1 MTPEEHRFN
10 ALVLAFANLQRLMV
24 FHNAVALIEG
34 RELNPDLREQLTSK
48 MDLLN
53 EVVERSSQSRAVSET
68 DVDLVRPVASY
79 LEQEIRAY
87 YDTELDGGDLG
98 AQAAF
103 GAAAVFAASYL
114 GDGIMHMGRVF
125 GHDDW
130 VDREMQDKPNLA
142 ILLNQANGTVG
153 SAVRSDFPPEMRGYI
168 DHHVRVALGDRDL
181 VMAQVDGL
189 TTMLDGRVAP
199 RPSERRDGLG

>member
-1 MTPEEHRFN
+1 MTPDEHRFN
-10 ALVLAFANLQRLMV
+10 ALVLIFANLQRLMV
-24 FHNAVALIEG
+24 FHKAVALIGG

-48 MDLLN
+48 LDLLN
-53 EVVERSSQSRAVSET
+53 EVVQRSSQSRAVNET
-68 DVDLVRPVASY
+68 DVDAVRPVASY
-79 LEQEIRAY
+79 LEREIRAY
-87 YDTELDGGDLG
+87 YDTELTGDLG

-114 GDGIMHMGRVF
+114 GDGTMHMGRVF

-130 VDREMQDKPNLA
+130 VDREMQDKPTL
-142 ILLNQANGTVG
+142 IQLLNQANGTVG
-153 SAVRSDFPPEMRGYI
+153 SAARSEFPPEIRGYI

-189 TTMLDGRVAP
+189 STMLDGRASR
-199 RPSERRDGLG
+199 RPFTTT

>member
-10 ALVLAFANLQRLMV
+10 ALVLIFANLQRLMV

-34 RELNPDLREQLTSK
+34 KELDPDLREQLTSK
-48 MDLLN
+48 LDLLN
-53 EVVERSSQSRAVSET
+53 EVVARSSQVRAVNEA
-68 DVDLVRPVASY
+68 DVDAVRPVALY
-79 LEQEIRAY
+79 LEREIRAY
-87 YDTELDGGDLG
+87 YNTELESNLG
-98 AQAAF
+98 VQAAF

-114 GDGIMHMGRVF
+114 GEGTMHMGRVF

-130 VDREMQDKPNLA
+130 VDREMQDKPTF
-142 ILLNQANGTVG
+142 IHLLNQANGTVG
-153 SAVRSDFPPEMRGYI
+153 SAAKSEFPPQIRGYI

-189 TTMLDGRVAP
+189 TTMLDGLV
-199 RPSERRDGLG
+199 SRRHFKTT

>member
-1 MTPEEHRFN
+1 MTPDEHRFN
-10 ALVLAFANLQRLMV
+10 ALVLIFANLQRLMV

-48 MDLLN
+48 LDLLN
-53 EVVERSSQSRAVSET
+53 EVVRRSSQSKAVNEA
-68 DVDLVRPVASY
+68 DIEAVRPVASY
-79 LEQEIRAY
+79 LEREIRKY
-87 YDTELDGGDLG
+87 YATELESDLG

-114 GDGIMHMGRVF
+114 GEGVMHMGRVF

-130 VDREMQDKPNLA
+130 VDREMQDKPTFA
-142 ILLNQANGTVG
+142 QLLNQANGTVG
-153 SAVRSDFPPEMRGYI
+153 SAVRSEFPPEIRGYI
-168 DHHVRVALGDRDL
+168 EHHVRVALGDRDL

-189 TTMLDGRVAP
+189 ATMLDGLDSR
-199 RPSERRDGLG
+199 RPSTTT

>member
-10 ALVLAFANLQRLMV
+10 ALVLIFANLQRLLV

-34 RELNPDLREQLTSK
+34 KEQNPELREQLTSK
-48 MDLLN
+48 LDLLN
-53 EVVERSSQSRAVSET
+53 EVVTRSSQDRAVNEA
-68 DVDLVRPVASY
+68 DVDAVRPVASY

-87 YDTELDGGDLG
+87 YDTELESSLG

-114 GDGIMHMGRVF
+114 GDGIIHMGRVF

-130 VDREMQDKPNLA
+130 VDREMQDKPTLNH
-142 ILLNQANGTVG
+142 LLNQANGTVG
-153 SAVRSDFPPEMRGYI
+153 SAAKSEFPPEIRGYI
-168 DHHVRVALGDRDL
+168 DHHVRVALGDRGL
-181 VMAQVDGL
+181 VMAQIDGL
-189 TTMLDGRVAP
+189 TTMLDGMASP
-199 RPSERRDGLG
+199 RQFKTT

>member
-10 ALVLAFANLQRLMV
+10 ALVLIFANLQRLMV

-34 RELNPDLREQLTSK
+34 KELDPDLREQLTSK
-48 MDLLN
+48 LDLLN
-53 EVVERSSQSRAVSET
+53 EVVARSSQGRAVNEA
-68 DVDLVRPVASY
+68 DVDAVRPVASY
-79 LEQEIRAY
+79 LEREIRAY
-87 YDTELDGGDLG
+87 YNTELESNLG

-130 VDREMQDKPNLA
+130 VDREMQDKPTFIN
-142 ILLNQANGTVG
+142 LLNQANGTVG
-153 SAVRSDFPPEMRGYI
+153 SAAKSEFPPDIRGYI

-189 TTMLDGRVAP
+189 TTMLDGLV
-199 RPSERRDGLG
+199 SRRHFKTT

>member
-10 ALVLAFANLQRLMV
+10 ALVLIFANLQRLMV
-24 FHNAVALIEG
+24 FHNAVALIKG
-34 RELNPDLREQLTSK
+34 RELNPELRAQLTSK
-48 MDLLN
+48 LDLLN
-53 EVVERSSQSRAVSET
+53 EVMQRSSQRRAVDEA
-68 DVDLVRPVASY
+68 DIDAVRPVATY

-87 YDTELDGGDLG
+87 YDTELGSDLG
-98 AQAAF
+98 TQAAF

-130 VDREMQDKPNLA
+130 VDREMQDKPTFIQL
-142 ILLNQANGTVG
+142 INQANGTVG
-153 SAVRSDFPPEMRGYI
+153 SAARSEFPPEIRGYI

-181 VMAQVDGL
+181 VMAQVEGL
-189 TTMLDGRVAP
+189 TTMLDGLKSP
-199 RPSERRDGLG
+199 RPVTTT